1 MLFVGYLYGIR
12 SERRLEEEINYNFA
26 YKWFCGLGLTE
37 KAPDATTI
45 SVNRTRR
52 FRDNNI
58 AEKIFQE
65 ILRQAV
71 EKKLV
76 GGEILY
82 TDSTHVKAKAN
93 KHKKTTV
100 TIEKSPKAYMEELD
114 AAVAA
119 EQEMLWERSP
129 LRRRTMTSRQPH
141 RFSKART
148 IQKRDSCIKKASRM
162 DFITVSTVP

>member
-1 MLFVGYLYGIR
+1 MY
-12 SERRLEEEINYNFA
+12 
-26 YKWFCGLGLTE
+26 
-37 KAPDATTI
+37 

-100 TIEKSPKAYMEELD
+100 TIEKSP
-114 AAVAA
+114 
-119 EQEMLWERSP
+119 
-129 LRRRTMTSRQPH
+129 RR
-141 RFSKART
+141 
-148 IQKRDSCIKKASRM
+148 
-162 DFITVSTVP
+162 